1 MKSNQKLIILI
12 ALMVIGIVLL
22 IWGNIIMFRYDGYR
36 EVMRAARHA
45 ALPQMISGIVILC
58 VAYILTYT
66 KNK

>member
-1 MKSNQKLIILI
+1 MKSNLKLIILI

-36 EVMRAARHA
+36 EVMRAARHT

-66 KNK
+66 KSK